1 MAGGTVARRPRGG
14 AVTCVHTAW
23 AACREQWRV
32 LQQRSPTCRRVGGR
46 RPGAAPR
53 AAGPSAM
60 WGCDALNGTVG
71 GSDLPLCRDL
81 PLALW
86 ALSLL
91 YLLVGLP
98 LGLGYNALLV
108 LANLYSRRSMSMPD
122 VYFVN
127 MAVAGLVLGALAP
140 AYLLGPA
147 HARWALWRLS
157 SEAQVTLLTLFH
169 VSALVTMYSTALL
182 SLDCYIERALPRT
195 YMSSVYN
202 TRHVCGFV
210 WGGALLTSFS
220 SLLFHICSHVSSRL
234 AECAEMRSTE
244 AADAIMVLVGYVVP
258 ALAALY
264 ALALIARLRKEDT
277 PLSRGDA
284 GRLDSSM
291 HRLLGVTVGT
301 QLGLWTPYY
310 VTLLGQVLVATR
322 GRPVDGHYMGVLPLA
337 KDAARLLAFSSSSV
351 MPLLYRHMDK
361 SFPSKLRRL
370 AKRLQCGPRH
380 CVQDQGG
387 VQQVEA

>member
-1 MAGGTVARRPRGG
+1 MVTADKAPVEFPEKHTTDLSVAAFASRVSGSAGTENVGHIVTGT
-14 AVTCVHTAW
+14 
-23 AACREQWRV
+23 
-32 LQQRSPTCRRVGGR
+32 
-46 RPGAAPR
+46 APR
-53 AAGPSAM
+53 AARPGTM
-60 WGCDALNGTVG
+60 WGCDVFNGTVG
-71 GSDLPLCRDL
+71 GTDLPLCRDL

-108 LANLYSRRSMSMPD
+108 LANLHSRRSMSMPD

-140 AYLLGPA
+140 AYLLGPT

-202 TRHVCGFV
+202 TRHVCGFI

-220 SLLFHICSHVSSRL
+220 SLLFHICSHVSTRL
-234 AECAEMRSTE
+234 VECAEMRSTE

-277 PLSRGDA
+277 PLSQGDA
-284 GRLDSSM
+284 GRLDPST
-291 HRLLGVTVGT
+291 HWLLGVAVGT

-310 VTLLGQVLVATR
+310 MTLLGQVLVAAR
-322 GRPVDGHYMGVLPLA
+322 GKPMDGHYMGVLPLA
-337 KDAARLLAFSSSSV
+337 KDLARLLAFSSSSV
-351 MPLLYRHMDK
+351 MPLLFRHMDK

-370 AKRLQCGPRH
+370 AKRLQCGPQH
-380 CVQDQGG
+380 CVQEQGG
-387 VQQVEA
+387 VQQVVA

>member
-1 MAGGTVARRPRGG
+1 
-14 AVTCVHTAW
+14 
-23 AACREQWRV
+23 
-32 LQQRSPTCRRVGGR
+32 
-46 RPGAAPR
+46 
-53 AAGPSAM
+53 M
-60 WGCDALNGTVG
+60 WGCNVPNGTVG
-71 GSDLPLCRDL
+71 SADLPLCRDL

-108 LANLYSRRSMSMPD
+108 LANLHSRRSMSMPD

-127 MAVAGLVLGALAP
+127 MAVAGLVLSALAP

-147 HARWALWRLS
+147 HARWALWRPS
-157 SEAQVTLLTLFH
+157 SEAQVALLSLFH
-169 VSALVTMYSTALL
+169 VSALVSMYSAALL

-220 SLLFHICSHVSSRL
+220 SLLFHICSHVSTRL
-234 AECAEMRSTE
+234 AECAEMRSTQ

-258 ALAALY
+258 ALASLY
-264 ALALIARLRKEDT
+264 ALALIARLRKENT
-277 PLSRGDA
+277 PLSRGDV
-284 GRLDSSM
+284 GWLDPTA
-291 HRLLGVTVGT
+291 HRLLGTTVAT

-310 VTLLGQVLVATR
+310 LTLLGQALVAAR
-322 GRPVDGHYMGVLPLA
+322 GRPVEEQYAGVLPLA
-337 KDAARLLAFSSSSV
+337 RDLARLLAFSSSSV
-351 MPLLYRHMDK
+351 TPLLYRHMDR

-370 AKRLQCGPRH
+370 AKRLRCGSQH
-380 CVQDQGG
+380 CIHDQVGQ
-387 VQQVEA
+387 QQVAA

>member
-1 MAGGTVARRPRGG
+1 M
-14 AVTCVHTAW
+14 
-23 AACREQWRV
+23 
-32 LQQRSPTCRRVGGR
+32 L
-46 RPGAAPR
+46 
-53 AAGPSAM
+53 AAGPGAM
-60 WGCDALNGTVG
+60 WGCDTPNGTAG
-71 GSDLPLCRDL
+71 GVDLPLCREL

-86 ALSLL
+86 AFSLL

-108 LANLYSRRSMSMPD
+108 LANLHSRRTMSMPD

-127 MAVAGLVLGALAP
+127 MAVAGLVLGVLAP

-147 HARWALWRLS
+147 HTHWALWRLS
-157 SEAQVTLLTLFH
+157 SEVQITLLTLFH
-169 VSALVTMYSTALL
+169 VSALVTMYSAALL

-234 AECAEMRSTE
+234 AECADMRSTE

-258 ALAALY
+258 ALATLY
-264 ALALIARLRKEDT
+264 ALVLIARLRKEDT
-277 PLSRGDA
+277 PLGHGEA
-284 GRLDSSM
+284 GRLEPSE

-310 VTLLGQVLVATR
+310 LTLLGQVLVAAK
-322 GRPVDGHYMGVLPLA
+322 GRPMESHYLGVLPLV
-337 KDAARLLAFSSSSV
+337 KDLARLLAFSSSSV
-351 MPLLYRHMDK
+351 TPLIYRHMDK

-370 AKRLQCGPRH
+370 AKRLQCRPRH
-380 CVQDQGG
+380 CAQDQGG
-387 VQQVEA
+387 IQQVGA

>member
-1 MAGGTVARRPRGG
+1 
-14 AVTCVHTAW
+14 
-23 AACREQWRV
+23 
-32 LQQRSPTCRRVGGR
+32 
-46 RPGAAPR
+46 
-53 AAGPSAM
+53 M
-60 WGCDALNGTVG
+60 WGCDTSNGTAG
-71 GSDLPLCRDL
+71 ATLPLCREL

-98 LGLGYNALLV
+98 LGLGYNTLLV
-108 LANLYSRRSMSMPD
+108 LANLHSRRTMNMPD

-127 MAVAGLVLGALAP
+127 MAVAGLVLGVLAP

-147 HARWALWRLS
+147 HAHWALWRLS

-169 VSALVTMYSTALL
+169 VAALVTMYSAALL

-220 SLLFHICSHVSSRL
+220 ALLFHICSHVSARL

-244 AADAIMVLVGYVVP
+244 AADTIMVLVGYVVP

-264 ALALIARLRKEDT
+264 ALALIARLRKEDS
-277 PLSRGDA
+277 PLSRGDV
-284 GRLDSSM
+284 GRLDPSA
-291 HRLLGVTVGT
+291 HRLLGLTVGT

-310 VTLLGQVLVATR
+310 LTLLGQALVASR
-322 GRPVDGHYMGVLPLA
+322 GRPTEGHLVGALPLA
-337 KDAARLLAFSSSSV
+337 KDLARLLALASSSV
-351 MPLLYRHMDK
+351 TPLLYRHLDK
-361 SFPSKLRRL
+361 RFPGKLRRL
-370 AKRLQCGPRH
+370 AKRLHCGSQP
-380 CVQDQGG
+380 CTEDQAGG
-387 VQQVEA
+387 QQVMA